1 MFANPVFKNS
11 GIYVYLLFVS
21 VITHSLLMSNYCSVW
36 RTERLLERGT
46 HMPVYLLF
54 LSATAHSLMSSYRS
68 VRRTERN
75 VRTVNAQGAPTLIR
89 CKPGEMNETCGP
101 YERCSRFVTAFI
113 THNTRILFH
122 KAHLYKS
129 IRCIFTCEKSL
140 YSQSELR
147 TAISHVKV

>member
-1 MFANPVFKNS
+1 MPVNATWKHCKHESKIIKLTFETTN
-11 GIYVYLLFVS
+11 G
-21 VITHSLLMSNYCSVW
+21 LMSEQIK
-36 RTERLLERGT
+36 R
-46 HMPVYLLF
+46 
-54 LSATAHSLMSSYRS
+54 
-68 VRRTERN
+68 
-75 VRTVNAQGAPTLIR
+75 
-89 CKPGEMNETCGP
+89 
-101 YERCSRFVTAFI
+101 YEKNMKDVFVFI